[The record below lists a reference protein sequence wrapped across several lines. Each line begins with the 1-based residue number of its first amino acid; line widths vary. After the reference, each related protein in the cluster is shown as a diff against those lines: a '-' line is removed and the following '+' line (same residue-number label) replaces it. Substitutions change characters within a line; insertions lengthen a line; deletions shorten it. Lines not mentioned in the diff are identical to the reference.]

1 MRWEVI
7 SWGTGYLPKKLQGAL
22 ENGDCF
28 QVQVSYAE
36 KGAIKM
42 NQLNREVLRMELQIS
57 ELIRIVANLNERL
70 KKLEDIGDEGMCFSV
85 PRYPEK
91 I

>member
-1 MRWEVI
+1 M
-7 SWGTGYLPKKLQGAL
+7 
-22 ENGDCF
+22 D
-28 QVQVSYAE
+28 
-36 KGAIKM
+36 
-42 NQLNREVLRMELQIS
+42 QLNREILRMELQIS

-70 KKLEDIGDEGMCFSV
+70 KKLEDIGDEGMYFSV

>member
-1 MRWEVI
+1 META
-7 SWGTGYLPKKLQGAL
+7 SKFKCPMQKKG
-22 ENGDCF
+22 
-28 QVQVSYAE
+28 VV
-36 KGAIKM
+36 KM
-42 NQLNREVLRMELQIS
+42 DQLNREILRMELQIS

-70 KKLEDIGDEGMCFSV
+70 KKLEDIGDEGMYFSV